1 MSVKFII
8 LFFRVGLAT
17 QFIYKKKKSRYWMF
31 KVLTTYGITKELPPL
46 LDLTDI

>member
-8 LFFRVGLAT
+8 LFFRLGLAT
-17 QFIYKKKKSRYWMF
+17 QFIYKKKSRYWMF
-31 KVLTTYGITKELPPL
+31 KVLTTYGITEELPPS

>member
-8 LFFRVGLAT
+8 LFFFRVGLAT

-46 LDLTDI
+46 DLTDI